1 MGRPKKL
8 EIVGEDSVPEESDIR
23 ERIQKEIEK
32 DLGKGIFVS
41 GSDIIERPRMI
52 IPVSPA
58 IDPILGGGIPEG
70 SWVILTGKAKCGKSV
85 LALSFARNCQKPQFG
100 SRNVY
105 YLNVEGRLKK
115 RDLEGIKGIN
125 IKQLRIIE
133 STEDKILTSQDYLTI
148 AEKILMTD
156 NKCLLILDSISALCD
171 EREMSGGI
179 GTQTRGGGARLVAQF
194 TSQMGNVV
202 PVKGSIVI
210 CVLHLMANTSGYGSP
225 IAEKG
230 GNAIQYQVD
239 VKLRAEE
246 VKPWPKEGSPIGQ
259 VVTWKTYC
267 SAIGPPGRSCESY
280 IRYGEGIDELMEMIT
295 AGKDVGLIGGSA
307 TWPTLDYLKNHLDII
322 GVSEWTDET
331 AAEIG
336 ARANGQDKLRKLL
349 ESKVEWAEILK
360 EELKAYA

>member
-1 MGRPKKL
+1 MAKKQQL
-8 EIVGEDSVPEESDIR
+8 EIVGEDEPKVDIR

-32 DLGKGIFVS
+32 DLGKGVFVT
-41 GSDIIERPRMI
+41 GNDIVRKPRTVI
-52 IPVSPA
+52 SFSPA

-70 SWVILTGKAKCGKSV
+70 SWVVLTGKPKCGKSV
-85 LALSFARNCQKPQFG
+85 GALSFARNCQKSQYG
-100 SRNVY
+100 ARNVY
-105 YLNVEGRLKK
+105 YLNVEGRIKK
-115 RDLEGIKGIN
+115 RDLEGIKGLNVDQI
-125 IKQLRIIE
+125 RVIE

-156 NKCLLILDSISALCD
+156 KKCLLIIDSISALCD

-210 CVLHLMANTSGYGSP
+210 CILHLMANTSGYGSP
-225 IAEKG
+225 VAEKG

-246 VKPWPKEGSPIGQ
+246 VKPWPKEGSPVGQ
-259 VVTWKTYC
+259 IVTWKAYC
-267 SAIGPPGRSCESY
+267 TAIGPPGRSCESY
-280 IRYGEGIDELMEMIT
+280 LRYGEGIDELMEMIT

-307 TWPTLDYLKNHLDII
+307 QWPTLDYLKNHLDVI
-322 GVSEWTDET
+322 GVSEWNDDVI
-331 AAEIG
+331 AEIG
-336 ARANGQDKLRKLL
+336 AKANGQDKLRKLL
-349 ESKVEWAEILK
+349 ESKPEWADILV

>member
-1 MGRPKKL
+1 MARKAAQAQ
-8 EIVGEDSVPEESDIR
+8 EIEIKEDADIR

-41 GSDIIERPRMI
+41 GHEIIERPRTI
-52 IPVSPA
+52 ISVSPA

-70 SWVILTGKAKCGKSV
+70 SWVVLTGKPKVGKSS

-105 YLNVEGRLKK
+105 YLNVEGRIKK
-115 RDLEGIKGIN
+115 RDLEGIKGLKVDQI
-125 IKQLRIIE
+125 RIIE

-156 NKCLLILDSISALCD
+156 KKCLLIIDSVSALCD

-202 PVKGSIVI
+202 PVKGSILI

-246 VKPWPKEGSPIGQ
+246 VKPWPDKGSPIGQ
-259 VVTWKTYC
+259 IVTWKAHCT
-267 SAIGPPGRSCESY
+267 AIGPPGRSCESY
-280 IRYGEGIDELMEMIT
+280 LRYGEGIDELMEMIT

-307 TWPTLDYLKNHLDII
+307 QWPTLDYLKNHPNVT
-322 GVSEWTDET
+322 GVTEWTDDT
-331 AAEIG
+331 PAEIG
-336 ARANGQDKLRKLL
+336 ARANGQDKLRILL
-349 ESKVEWAEILK
+349 ESKPEWADILK
-360 EELKAYA
+360 EELRAYA